1 MWAIKKDFETLQKVT
16 IEGKINDYP
25 VDATTLED
33 AIAAIETK
41 ENLRATNVSVTD
53 LYAIKE
59 ALQYVVPIEKN
70 NPPSQED

>member
-1 MWAIKKDFETLQKVT
+1 MWAIKKDFETLQMVT